1 MALYLVIVEFM
12 TGQFFY
18 PPTDLKCCRE
28 NRGSVVTEVLSA
40 HIPSSPPR
48 VEKPG
53 TPQTCLMCGTPKGY
67 LEVNTK
73 RQIPG

>member
-18 PPTDLKCCRE
+18 PPTDQKCCRE

-53 TPQTCLMCGTPKGY
+53 NAPNLPDVWHPQGILGSKH
-67 LEVNTK
+67 
-73 RQIPG
+73 